1 MLPVSSPPATW
12 YQRSDQLVLGPA
24 NKPCE
29 QPVVRAG
36 PGHMYVCGQALLL
49 GAMQATAKT
58 TERLLESEADLGQ
71 VWEDEFARCSQVKRG
86 VRAALAPG
94 HKSEQAR
101 KVRAALASAS
111 CSATRSPMIAMC
123 PCLPSVTVGQR
134 LSEKGVLP

>member
-58 TERLLESEADLGQ
+58 TQRLLESEADLGQ
-71 VWEDEFARCSQVKRG
+71 VWEDEFARCSQVRRG
-86 VRAALAPG
+86 ARAAEVRAG
-94 HKSEQAR
+94 
-101 KVRAALASAS
+101 AS
-111 CSATRSPMIAMC
+111 CPPTRSRRNRHVPVPAARDRW
-123 PCLPSVTVGQR
+123 PVTVREGR
-134 LSEKGVLP
+134 PAVGVLPES